1 MAAAAPESPE
11 LTAEERLLR
20 LGLRIFAV
28 CSAAE
33 TLIYLLPALIGSSS
47 GWTQLPFVAGSF
59 VKAGMLAGL
68 CFVAAADVRR
78 HERLVSVL
86 VAALALWAVAG
97 AAMLIW
103 GEIDRPVTVLG
114 IDTSI
119 QTIVWGGILFEGGLA
134 VLYGWLHRRAFR
146 ARYGIRYL
154 GVGQFRTLASLAE
167 AVLGRD
173 AQTLAPE
180 RVAMNV
186 EAYLQRF
193 DARRKWIVRL
203 ALSGINLYPL
213 AFLRQPFNLMA
224 ADERLAFLERRFR
237 GDVARRR
244 IGSLRRWLVQGMI
257 RIAQQMVYL
266 GYYGDPA
273 TWEEVGYVPFSARPG
288 YDPSLRKRPGGLR
301 VEPAPK
307 LREDVL
313 EADVAIVGSGAAAGV
328 IAHRLVAD
336 GHRVVMVE
344 RGRHEDPAD
353 FTEDEAEM
361 LARLYRDG
369 AVQLARD
376 FRLQVLQGMCVGG
389 TTVINNAVSIR
400 TPEEVL
406 EVWDSRCGGALAGFE
421 GDLDRVS
428 ELLEIK
434 TQPDAVFARGVSKFL
449 EGVKALELESDARV
463 FEPVAANIRD
473 CLGCGYCNIG
483 CAYGRKLSMLDTL
496 LPQAQAMGGPGWLR
510 IVSECEAEGIDVA
523 GGRVEGIS
531 CRANG
536 GKVSVKA
543 DRYVV
548 AAGAISSSYLLGRSG
563 VGGAAVG
570 TGLGFNIGS
579 PITAEFDERLDN
591 YAGLQITHVYRPSGV
606 PDYVME
612 TWFNPV
618 LSQALAMPGWFGDHR
633 RNMLRYAHMAAT
645 GVIVGSASNAK
656 VEKALLGGAD
666 VVYTPKGEDLE
677 RLLEGLKIAG
687 RIYLEAGARRVMPA
701 TFEYHSFSTAD
712 QLDRLTELVR
722 DSSDI
727 QLGTGHPQGGNA
739 LGTDP
744 SASVVDPATFRIH
757 GMENLYLCDASV
769 FPTTIGVNPQLTV
782 MALASRAA
790 PLISAAA

>member
-1 MAAAAPESPE
+1 MAAAPPETPE
-11 LTAEERLLR
+11 LTPEERLLR

-33 TLIYLLPALIGSSS
+33 TLIYLLPALIGSSA
-47 GWTQLPFVAGSF
+47 GWAQLPFVAGSF
-59 VKAGMLAGL
+59 VKAGMLSGL

-78 HERLVSVL
+78 YERLVSVL
-86 VAALALWAVAG
+86 VAALALWCVAG
-97 AAMLIW
+97 ASILIW
-103 GEIDRPVTVLG
+103 GDIDVPVTVLG
-114 IDTSI
+114 IETSI
-119 QTIVWGGILFEGGLA
+119 ETIVWGGIVLEGGLA
-134 VLYGWLHRRAFR
+134 VLYAWLHRRAFR
-146 ARYGIRYL
+146 GRFGIEYL
-154 GVGQFRTLASLAE
+154 SVGQFRTLGALAE
-167 AVLGRD
+167 AVLGRE
-173 AQTLAPE
+173 AATLTPE

-203 ALSGINLYPL
+203 ALTGINIYPL
-213 AFLRQPFNLMA
+213 ATLHQPFNLMGG
-224 ADERLAFLERRFR
+224 DERRGFLEKRFR

-244 IGSLRRWLVQGMI
+244 IGSFRRWLVQGMI

-273 TWEEVGYVPFSARPG
+273 TWEEVGYVPFSKRPG
-288 YDPSLRKRPGGLR
+288 YDSSLRKRPGGLR
-301 VEPAPK
+301 VEPGPK
-307 LREDVL
+307 LRSDVV
-313 EADVAIVGSGAAAGV
+313 EAEVAIVGSGAAASV

-336 GHRVVMVE
+336 GKRVVMVE

-400 TPEEVL
+400 TPEEVIAA
-406 EVWDSRCGGALAGFE
+406 WDERCGGALGGFE
-421 GDLDRVS
+421 TDLDEIS
-428 ELLEIK
+428 ELLDIN
-434 TQPDAVFARGVSKFL
+434 TQPEKVFAAGVGKFVK
-449 EGVKALELESDARV
+449 GVEKLELRRGARV

-496 LPQAQAMGGPGWLR
+496 LPQAQGMGGPGGLR
-510 IVSECEAEGIDVA
+510 IVSECEAEGVDVT
-523 GGRVEGIS
+523 GGRVGEIS

-536 GKVSVKA
+536 RRVRVRA

-548 AAGAISSSYLLGRSG
+548 AAGAVGSSYLLGRSG
-563 VGGAAVG
+563 VGGPAVG
-570 TGLGFNIGS
+570 KGLGFNIGS

-591 YAGLQITHVYRPSGV
+591 YAGLQITHIYRPKGV

-618 LSQALAMPGWFGDHR
+618 LSQALAMPGWFADHR

-645 GVIVGSASNAK
+645 GVIVGSAANAK

-666 VVYTPKGEDLE
+666 VVYTPEQADLA
-677 RLLEGLKIAG
+677 RLVEGLKLAG
-687 RIYLEAGARRVMPA
+687 RIYLKAGAKRVMPA
-701 TFEYHSFSTAD
+701 TFEYHSFTRAD
-712 QLDRLTELVR
+712 QLDQLSAIVT

-744 SASVVDPATFRIH
+744 ADSVVDPRTFRVH
-757 GMENLYLCDASV
+757 GSENLYLCDASV

-782 MALASRAA
+782 MALAHRAA
-790 PLISAAA
+790 PLISEGA